1 MSFSSDILNEL
12 RQEATVTRRH
22 LELVDFENSEF
33 QPHEKSEKLGRLA
46 IHVAE
51 IIAWWKNVIE
61 TDELNF
67 INFEPKKINTT
78 NELLSYFDSL
88 LMDSEGSLI
97 NIDEA
102 TLSQMWSMKY
112 RDEILFTLQKKEVL
126 RKFCLNHL
134 IHHRAQLGVYLRM
147 LDLPVPAVYGP
158 SADDDNVTLIEGFG
172 V

>member
-1 MSFSSDILNEL
+1 MSFSSDILSEL
-12 RQEATVTRRH
+12 RQEANVTRRH

-33 QPHEKSEKLGRLA
+33 QPHEKSEKFGRLA

-67 INFEPKKINTT
+67 INFEPKEINTT
-78 NELLSYFDSL
+78 NGLLSYFDTLLMNSEKSL
-88 LMDSEGSLI
+88 LH
-97 NIDEA
+97 IDEA
-102 TLSQMWSMKY
+102 TFSKMWSMKY
-112 RDEILFTLQKKEVL
+112 GDEILFTLPKKEVL

-158 SADDDNVTLIEGFG
+158 SDDDNVTLIEGFG
-172 V
+172 T